1 MRNPSCT
8 IFLKAWTAGTLAYC
22 AAISHEDPFRDMAN
36 GGMNMQN
43 MMGKI
48 MEMQKKMNQAQDE
61 LADKEV
67 TAEAGGGMVKVTAN
81 GAQKITGIEID
92 PEAIDPDDLELLE
105 DLIIAGVNKALDE
118 ASEMAQGEM
127 QKSMGGM
134 LPPGMDLSQ
143 LGL

>member
-1 MRNPSCT
+1 
-8 IFLKAWTAGTLAYC
+8 
-22 AAISHEDPFRDMAN
+22 
-36 GGMNMQN
+36 MQN

-48 MEMQKKMNQAQDE
+48 MEMQQKMNAAQEE
-61 LADKEV
+61 LAKKEV

-81 GAQKITGIEID
+81 GANKVTGIEID

-118 ASEMAQGEM
+118 ADEMKQSELE
-127 QKSMGGM
+127 KSMGGM

>member
-1 MRNPSCT
+1 
-8 IFLKAWTAGTLAYC
+8 
-22 AAISHEDPFRDMAN
+22 MAN

-43 MMGKI
+43 MIGKI
-48 MEMQKKMNQAQDE
+48 MEMQQKMNAAQEE
-61 LADKEV
+61 LAEKEV

-81 GAQKITGIEID
+81 GAQKITAIEID
-92 PEAIDPDDLELLE
+92 PEAIDPDDIELLE
-105 DLIIAGVNKALDE
+105 DLVIAGVNKALDE
-118 ASEMAQGEM
+118 ADEMKQNEL